1 MCGEGKMVEMRV
13 GWWERTKSSKTF
25 WNKVMDLE
33 LVCIAMGSHGSI
45 LARNVNYVFFLI
57 LFFKSLF
64 GHQWIVDESG
74 QEKSS
79 NDQAG

>member
-13 GWWERTKSSKTF
+13 GWWERTKSSRTF

-45 LARNVNYVFFLI
+45 LAGNVNYVFF
-57 LFFKSLF
+57 
-64 GHQWIVDESG
+64 
-74 QEKSS
+74 
-79 NDQAG
+79 